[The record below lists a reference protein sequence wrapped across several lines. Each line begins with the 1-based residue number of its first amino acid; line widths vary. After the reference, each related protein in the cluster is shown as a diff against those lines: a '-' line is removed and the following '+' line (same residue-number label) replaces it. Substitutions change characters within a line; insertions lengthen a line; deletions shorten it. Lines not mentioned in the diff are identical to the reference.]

1 MASLIGEGSGR
12 LRLGMTENCTDGRA
26 TCSSAAPG
34 PAATCRCRVRFTEPG
49 TARRHVAFR
58 TDDTP
63 ALRRRGRAR
72 GPAFAR
78 RASRVSARA
87 ASITNHTLSTESY
100 NRFRHAGTDHMRPHP
115 DRLAGAVRALV
126 PLQAPRPAPPPT
138 GADRLDARVAW

>member
-12 LRLGMTENCTDGRA
+12 LRLVMTENCTDGRA

-63 ALRRRGRAR
+63 ALRRRCRHR
-72 GPAFAR
+72 LSPA
-78 RASRVSARA
+78 A
-87 ASITNHTLSTESY
+87 AV
-100 NRFRHAGTDHMRPHP
+100 
-115 DRLAGAVRALV
+115 LAGRRLPVAPHGFPPGPPALPITPCRRRV
-126 PLQAPRPAPPPT
+126 TIGFAMLELIICAPILIGWLA
-138 GADRLDARVAW
+138 